1 MSKFQADRSDPDA
14 GHGTTRADI
23 AFPLLSS
30 KHRRYILYYLTRCT
44 GTVELRELAD
54 QLVRWDGTPTDDRDR
69 ISTSLYHVH
78 LPKLEES
85 GVLTFN
91 STQRLI
97 ELEERADELKP
108 YLELAAEDDFRTQV
122 FDPEPKRGTE

>member
-14 GHGTTRADI
+14 GHGTTRADV

-30 KHRRYILYYLTRCT
+30 RHRRYILYALTRCT
-44 GTVELRELAD
+44 GTVALRELAD
-54 QLVRWDGTPTDDRDR
+54 QLVRWDEAVIDDREQ
-69 ISTSLYHVH
+69 IITSLYHVH

-85 GVLTFN
+85 GVLTFD

-97 ELEERADELKP
+97 ELEKRAEELKP
-108 YLELAAEDDFRTQV
+108 YLELAAEDDLQTQV
-122 FDPEPKRGTE
+122 FDPESKRGTE

>member
-78 LPKLEES
+78 LPKLEEMGFVEWNRETHTVVAGS
-85 GVLTFN
+85 AFEDVRNL
-91 STQRLI
+91 
-97 ELEERADELKP
+97 LEVIDAHSDELP
-108 YLELAAEDDFRTQV
+108 A
-122 FDPEPKRGTE
+122 GW